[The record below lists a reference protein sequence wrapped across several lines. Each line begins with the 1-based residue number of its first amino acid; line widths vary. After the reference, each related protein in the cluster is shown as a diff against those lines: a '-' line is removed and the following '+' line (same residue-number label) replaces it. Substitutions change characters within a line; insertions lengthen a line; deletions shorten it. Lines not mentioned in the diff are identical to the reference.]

1 MNKLTKSQNE
11 ILTDYHS
18 NQYGI
23 PEAWGDVYNALEKH
37 GKKYYIYKSL
47 CKNIGKIL
55 ENDKKNSFVKW
66 TVRKTLHYLK
76 KLIKIY

>member
-37 GKKYYIYKSL
+37 GK
-47 CKNIGKIL
+47 NIIFT
-55 ENDKKNSFVKW
+55 NPYV
-66 TVRKTLHYLK
+66 KTLEK
-76 KLIKIY
+76 F